1 MDSAVSGASPMGGSC
16 TAGAALSKCH
26 QELFFVQSSRGR
38 SRVLVVLM
46 AGKSTGDVSA
56 AAASLRTSRVKIT
69 VVGMGELVDHA
80 QLSHIAYPSSS
91 VLRMP
96 SINGY
101 FDISGSLSALI
112 SQGNLLLGDFAFR
125 DLSL

>member
-1 MDSAVSGASPMGGSC
+1 MGGSC

-26 QELFFVQSSRGR
+26 QELFFAQSTSGR

-46 AGKSTGDVSA
+46 AGKSTDDVSA

-101 FDISGSLSALI
+101 FDISGSFSALI

>member
-1 MDSAVSGASPMGGSC
+1 
-16 TAGAALSKCH
+16 
-26 QELFFVQSSRGR
+26 
-38 SRVLVVLM
+38 M
-46 AGKSTGDVSA
+46 AGKSTDDVSA
-56 AAASLRTSRVKIT
+56 AAASLRTCRVKIT

-80 QLSHIAYPSSS
+80 QLSRIAYPSS